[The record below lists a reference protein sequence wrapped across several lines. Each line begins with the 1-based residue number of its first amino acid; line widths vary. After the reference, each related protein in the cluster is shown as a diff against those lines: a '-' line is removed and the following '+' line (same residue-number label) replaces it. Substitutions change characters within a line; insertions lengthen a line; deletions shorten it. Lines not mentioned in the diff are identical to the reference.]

1 MQEKCRDRARDASTF
16 RNAVETGGA
25 GVRGGQSSGAA
36 PSGHLVID
44 KKIKLD
50 LNKARKYKPDKSVLH
65 HCPYSER
72 IRGFCEWLPGRDS
85 HGCSLAYTQD
95 VAVRVVLTWLW
106 SMWSLSNPGKP
117 IPYEFPLEKGA
128 LFLG

>member
-44 KKIKLD
+44 KKIKMD
-50 LNKARKYKPDKSVLH
+50 LYQSQKIQARQGSPAPLSV
-65 HCPYSER
+65 
-72 IRGFCEWLPGRDS
+72 F
-85 HGCSLAYTQD
+85 
-95 VAVRVVLTWLW
+95 
-106 SMWSLSNPGKP
+106 
-117 IPYEFPLEKGA
+117 
-128 LFLG
+128 